1 MFCELAHF
9 MRFSALV
16 LVPPCTT
23 SLCCAIAKEI
33 TIECCVDGNQITYI
47 FRWLPCITSHFYFL
61 VKKWSVCSSRTPP
74 RMHLFS
80 CFSTNYSFF
89 ETLYAQLFSRNAGEF
104 FLLKSQS
111 RYFLYPVSYFRD
123 WPLLHLQINFVL
135 REKRD
140 GQWQS
145 IRERATHFSWPIAIS
160 VNLLHIVVTVQEWII
175 HVLYKP
181 LSNSSAQIPPRILSV
196 LAQTTHKIG
205 IGTHRQHRQSP
216 RSDSNVRWCPKPPTL
231 TILLYHCAATAA
243 GSSHY
248 ICLPANAVSL
258 VVVCKADSN
267 SLSRHSSLYFGI
279 TPSLLS
285 TIRPLHSKIPAVP
298 SCPILSLPIRI
309 APLASFLAHQ
319 SWFPFPLRMVSR
331 FVVSVQA
338 MLADP

>member
-123 WPLLHLQINFVL
+123 WPLFHLQIYFVL
-135 REKRD
+135 REKKGWSVTEHTWKSHAFQLTNRNI
-140 GQWQS
+140 GQLTPHCCYGT
-145 IRERATHFSWPIAIS
+145 RMDHTR
-160 VNLLHIVVTVQEWII
+160 TVQAVI
-175 HVLYKP
+175 KFQCT
-181 LSNSSAQIPPRILSV
+181 NSA
-196 LAQTTHKIG
+196 
-205 IGTHRQHRQSP
+205 
-216 RSDSNVRWCPKPPTL
+216 
-231 TILLYHCAATAA
+231 
-243 GSSHY
+243 
-248 ICLPANAVSL
+248 
-258 VVVCKADSN
+258 
-267 SLSRHSSLYFGI
+267 
-279 TPSLLS
+279 
-285 TIRPLHSKIPAVP
+285 
-298 SCPILSLPIRI
+298 
-309 APLASFLAHQ
+309 
-319 SWFPFPLRMVSR
+319 
-331 FVVSVQA
+331 
-338 MLADP
+338 